1 MPHPANIAL
10 VIHKRK
16 MQNDGN
22 IADGEHKLDLDDA
35 ALGSILN
42 RLTNKDSIST
52 EIEYYSDEEKEEAGG
67 SVAGWSDATERPSP
81 SPNEYV

>member
-1 MPHPANIAL
+1 
-10 VIHKRK
+10 

-42 RLTNKDSIST
+42 RLTNKDSISAD
-52 EIEYYSDEEKEEAGG
+52 IEEYNEEEKEEAGG
-67 SVAGWSDATERPSP
+67 SFAGWSDGTERTEADKSP